1 MGKHSNPNQAAELAA
16 SFDAQYAASQAAYV
30 EPTLQQKVDAY
41 NAVRQENADMRAEQD
56 GQR

>member
-1 MGKHSNPNQAAELAA
+1 MGKHSNPNQAVELAA
-16 SFDAQYAASQAAYV
+16 SFDAQFEASKAAYV

-41 NAVRQENADMRAEQD
+41 NAVRQENANLRAKQD